1 MLGTQHPQV
10 ASGLDNLAEVCYQ
23 QGRYQEAKSLLKRS
37 LAIRER
43 AVGSDHPSMAETLK
57 GYAQVLRKM
66 KQKAEAISLEARAK
80 DILMHCG
87 PHCQTQHTV
96 DVHALR

>member
-1 MLGTQHPQV
+1 
-10 ASGLDNLAEVCYQ
+10 
-23 QGRYQEAKSLLKRS
+23 
-37 LAIRER
+37 
-43 AVGSDHPSMAETLK
+43 MAETLK

-87 PHCQTQHTV
+87 PHCQSQHTV